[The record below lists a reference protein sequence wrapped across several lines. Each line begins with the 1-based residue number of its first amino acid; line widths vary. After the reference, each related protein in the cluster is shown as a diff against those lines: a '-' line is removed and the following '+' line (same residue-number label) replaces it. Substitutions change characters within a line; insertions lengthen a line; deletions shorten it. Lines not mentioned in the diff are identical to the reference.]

1 MKKALLFATLVLVTL
16 GSQAQVV
23 YKDAYPDIFIET
35 NGPASSTA
43 HLDLDSN
50 NVEDF
55 TATCVFSHPS
65 NMLYYAEDLLYST
78 IDSNIIV
85 KDPTQPEVCYA
96 EMMHIG
102 DTVNAAQYWQNP
114 DSCSFLTMPFDWMNN
129 GAYYFV
135 GVRFLINNQHH
146 YGWIRVKVDGFS
158 TNYTAYSNLVI
169 YDWAYET
176 QPDSAIVIGAGW
188 NSVAENTAPLANIF
202 SSAHTITIQP
212 ADNSEMHVTVFD
224 AFGKQIAAKENLRGN
239 SSMELPDAAAGIY
252 LVEVK
257 QNGKVLTK
265 KVLLN

>member
-35 NGPASSTA
+35 NGPANNTVD
-43 HLDLDSN
+43 LDLDSN
-50 NVEDF
+50 GVVDF
-55 TATCVFSHPS
+55 TAYCYWGHPS
-65 NMLYYAEDLLYST
+65 NNMYEAEARLFSAL
-78 IDSNIIV
+78 DSNLV
-85 KDPTQPEVCYA
+85 AQDSLYPCTA
-96 EMMHIG
+96 ARMTFT
-102 DTVNAAQYWQNP
+102 DTVNA
-114 DSCSFLTMPFDWMNN
+114 SCFGSNFGNCSYVAVREDWMNP
-129 GAYYFV
+129 GVFFFV
-135 GVRFLINNQHH
+135 GVRFLIGAQNH
-146 YGWIRVKVDGFS
+146 YGWIRVKTDGFS
-158 TNYTAYSNLVI
+158 ANYTAYCNLVI

-188 NSVAENTAPLANIF
+188 NSVAENPMPLANIF

-212 ADNSEMHVTVFD
+212 ADNSEMQVTVFD